1 MRHVLIPLAGLLV
14 GTLAEAGPPEPTIR
28 IRLASEKPIRI
39 GPAPKLVSENGGG
52 SALMLPD
59 GSHVLGIEKATLV
72 ARSLPG
78 GTPRDLGPAP
88 AWFSGTPDS
97 TRVVTMG
104 PLGVH
109 ALAGDGGVEKPLE
122 EANAPAPSRSVTGNT
137 TAVATMPDGV
147 VAIDLASG
155 ARTRLPIEPPADK
168 RCHFGH
174 GIPQQ
179 LSDDERWL
187 LYQHGC
193 VFHVMRTDGSKT
205 RELGF
210 AGAALVG
217 TVVAGD
223 LRPEGVKTD
232 PTTLEVM
239 ELNTGAR
246 WTLDGVRLHPIH
258 WRLPGTETLV
268 MLDERGRLLR
278 VELRAKKVTVLR
290 DAMPRAVT
298 ADVRPDGRMLV
309 VTRDDQEKTCG
320 ILELDPMTG
329 KTRKL
334 LDAAAIE
341 QCFAHPTRAGAIVMA
356 WRWQPP
362 REVVLVELDAQGNG
376 RQLGPAMNDIGNLS
390 ARGGRWVFQ
399 PQSKPGFL
407 YTAP

>member
-1 MRHVLIPLAGLLV
+1 MRHVLIPLAVLLV
-14 GTLAEAGPPEPTIR
+14 GSWAHAGPTEPTIR
-28 IRLASEKPIRI
+28 IKLASGKAITM
-39 GPAPKLVSENGGG
+39 GPGPKLVSENGGAT
-52 SALMLPD
+52 ALMLGD
-59 GSHVLGIEKATLV
+59 GSHVVAIEKATLV

-78 GTPRDLGPAP
+78 GKPRDLGPAP

-109 ALAGDGGVEKPLE
+109 PLSGDGGVEKLLE
-122 EANAPAPSRSVTGNT
+122 EATAPAPARSVTGNT
-137 TAVATMPDGV
+137 LAVATMPDGV
-147 VAIDLASG
+147 VAIDLATG

-174 GIPQQ
+174 GIPHQV
-179 LSDDERWL
+179 SDDERWL

-193 VFHVMRTDGSKT
+193 VFHVMRTDGSKL

-223 LRPEGVKTD
+223 VRPEGVKSD
-232 PTTLEVM
+232 PTSLEVM

-246 WTLDGVRLHPIH
+246 WTLEGVRLHPTH
-258 WRLPGTETLV
+258 WRIPGTETLV

-278 VELRAKKVTVLR
+278 VELRAKKVTVLW

-334 LDAAAIE
+334 LDATSIA
-341 QCFAHPTRAGAIVMA
+341 QCFAHPTRGGTIVMA
-356 WRWQPP
+356 WRWEPP

-376 RQLGPAMNDIGNLS
+376 RQLGPAMNDIGNLH
-390 ARGGRWVFQ
+390 ARGGRWVL
-399 PQSKPGFL
+399 KPRSEPTFL